1 MKKSLSIILAAGFA
15 LFSCAKPEQQVG
27 VEGAGT
33 QDCSMDYIIAAGPG
47 TPVKTVV
54 SDGTKVLWTDGDQIG
69 MYAEG
74 SATAIYDAIL
84 AEPSAQAKFGRTSDT
99 KPVKDGDLYHA
110 VYPSSAIISWGVQE
124 NTIDEEGATAPF
136 CYINIP
142 KQQTAVKGSW
152 DKKAA
157 ILAASSS
164 TEQFAFRHAVSY
176 VRFETTEQTGAFVA
190 ARLSSVNGEPLSDSK
205 AGVLYLT
212 ANELQI
218 IPSTTAETYVGLS
231 NTETGTVIETGVYY
245 LALLPG
251 EYAKGLKLT
260 FTNAENKS
268 AEITIGALTLKPG
281 EVADWGTIGELAY
294 GEAVTPLE
302 KLSIVEAGG
311 AKGVV
316 FWVDEAKPNVGK
328 IISGA
333 GVQIKWGTA
342 TATTYP
348 WSADIDTDNGAAN
361 HEFVLNVEGSN
372 AATYPA
378 VYYCHNLGEGWR
390 LPTVNEVKE
399 LVKTYYGVVG
409 DLEEGS
415 TYYGKEPYSK
425 NASEFDAVLS
435 EIATDDPKTADIDE
449 TKITMAGTT
458 WYWTGQGCS
467 TNSKIWRVKVNSGYA
482 TGSANAKNDGY
493 VRCIREVTN

>member
-27 VEGAGT
+27 IGGTGT
-33 QDCSMDYIIAAGPG
+33 QEGSMDYIIAAGPG
-47 TPVKTVV
+47 SQVKTVV
-54 SDGTKVLWTDGDQIG
+54 DNGTKVLWTPGDQIG
-69 MYAEG
+69 MYAEN
-74 SATAIYDAIL
+74 SATALYDAIL
-84 AEPSAQAKFGRTSDT
+84 SEPSAQAKFGRTSDT
-99 KPVKDGDLYHA
+99 KPVKDGALYHA
-110 VYPSSAIISWGVQE
+110 VYPSSAIISWGVQD
-124 NTIDEEGATAPF
+124 NTIEEEGATAPF

-152 DKKAA
+152 DAKAA

-176 VRFETTEQTGAFVA
+176 IRFETTEQTGAFVA
-190 ARLSSVNGEPLSDSK
+190 ARLSAVNGEKLSDSK
-205 AGVLYLT
+205 AGVKYLT
-212 ANELQI
+212 STELQI
-218 IPSTTAETYVGLS
+218 IPSTTAEPYVGLC
-231 NTETGTVIETGVYY
+231 NTESGTVIETGVYY

-251 EYAKGLKLT
+251 EYSKGLKLT

-268 AEITIGALTLKPG
+268 AEKTIGALTLKPG
-281 EVADWGTIGELAY
+281 EVADWGTIGELAF

-302 KLSIVEAGG
+302 KLSIVDVDGV
-311 AKGVV
+311 KGVV
-316 FWVDEAKPNVGK
+316 FWVDEAKPNIGK

-342 TATTYP
+342 SATTYS
-348 WSADIDTDNGAAN
+348 WATDIDTDNGAAN

-378 VYYCHNLGEGWR
+378 VYYCNSLGEGWR

-409 DLEEGS
+409 DLEEGA

-449 TKITMAGTT
+449 TKITMMGTT
-458 WYWTGQGCS
+458 WYWTGQGS
-467 TNSKIWRVKVNSGYA
+467 SSNSKIWRVKVNTGYA
-482 TGSANAKNDGY
+482 TGSANAKNDGA
-493 VRCIREVTN
+493 VRCVREVMN

>member
-1 MKKSLSIILAAGFA
+1 MKKSLSILLAAGFA
-15 LFSCAKPEQQVG
+15 LFSCAKPEQVG
-27 VEGAGT
+27 IGGAESQNG
-33 QDCSMDYIIAAGPG
+33 SMDYIIAAGPG
-47 TPVKTVV
+47 AQVKTVV
-54 SDGTKVLWTDGDQIG
+54 ENGTKVLWTDGDQIG
-69 MYAEG
+69 MYAG
-74 SATAIYDAIL
+74 SSATALYDAIL
-84 AEPSAQAKFGRTSDT
+84 SEPSAQAKFGRTSDVT
-99 KPVKDGDLYHA
+99 PVKDGELYHA
-110 VYPSSAIISWGVQE
+110 VYPSSAVISWGETTE
-124 NTIDEEGATAPF
+124 NATAPF

-164 TEQFAFRHAVSY
+164 TEEFAFRHAVSY
-176 VRFETTEQTGAFVA
+176 IRFEITEQTGAFVA
-190 ARLSSVNGEPLSDSK
+190 ARLSAVNGEKLSDSK
-205 AGVLYLT
+205 AGVKYLT
-212 ANELQI
+212 SSELQI
-218 IPSTTAETYVGLS
+218 IPSTTAEPYVGLS
-231 NTETGTVIETGVYY
+231 NIESGTEVETGVYY

-251 EYAKGLKLT
+251 EYSKGLKLT

-268 AEITIGALTLKPG
+268 AEKTIGALTLKPG

-316 FWVDEAKPNVGK
+316 FWVDEAKPNIGK

-333 GVQIKWGTA
+333 GVMIKWGTA
-342 TATTYP
+342 SATTYT
-348 WSADIDTDNGAAN
+348 WSKDIDTDNGAAN
-361 HEFVLNVEGSN
+361 HEFVLNVADSN
-372 AATYPA
+372 AENYPA

-409 DLEEGS
+409 DLEEGA

-458 WYWTGQGCS
+458 WYWTGQGS
-467 TNSKIWRVKVNSGYA
+467 SSNSKIWRVKVNSGYA

-493 VRCIREVTN
+493 VRCIREITN